1 MGSCSLGAED
11 WICSGRRGLGRLG
24 GLGKGLGVGMIDALC
39 SGLGAGVLGEREMG
53 WWDLEKNMT
62 MEVLYKSQGW
72 ATPGTVELFYLTTYE
87 DKTNSKQNETQY
99 PKTIKEL

>member
-39 SGLGAGVLGEREMG
+39 SGLGAGVLGERDGVMRSG
-53 WWDLEKNMT
+53 EKHDHGSFIQKPR
-62 MEVLYKSQGW
+62 LSHSWHCGIILPDY
-72 ATPGTVELFYLTTYE
+72 
-87 DKTNSKQNETQY
+87 
-99 PKTIKEL
+99 I